1 MDWSLPALPFL
12 IISILHF
19 TCENE
24 YVCGMQ
30 VTEQSK
36 DGNTPSSKCNCRGI
50 EIGKRGV
57 EEREKKKNEEKE
69 KYSTRSFVYEMKS
82 GM

>member
-57 EEREKKKNEEKE
+57 EEREEKKK
-69 KYSTRSFVYEMKS
+69 
-82 GM
+82 

>member
-24 YVCGMQ
+24 YVYGMQ

-36 DGNTPSSKCNCRGI
+36 DGNTPCSECNCSGI
-50 EIGKRGV
+50 EMGKRGV
-57 EEREKKKNEEKE
+57 EEREKKNEEKE
-69 KYSTRSFVYEMKS
+69 KYSTGSFVL
-82 GM
+82 